1 MAKDSKVYMS
11 ALEGKKIPI
20 LTLDNKWHQLFTQTD
35 MTPEIKELADQ
46 LNALVERDSK
56 LRGETKDIKKLKKKL
71 LGEIVP
77 LRDKAAKSGDS
88 PAIEKEIQDR
98 TRLISECN
106 DRLDSYS
113 DELKDLSREIYDV
126 DYKLMVETMNVCYE
140 RLHDNTEYIL
150 ELDDWVSKVRVEL
163 KKNIIHMQEA
173 EMENYNLYSYMHQIF
188 GPEVMEIFDLKYD
201 PNRRHPIRRPRS
213 TQDGDFIIVFIIGC
227 PSRQPI

>member
-35 MTPEIKELADQ
+35 MTPEIKELAEP

-213 TQDGDFIIVFIIGC
+213 TQDGDFIE
-227 PSRQPI
+227 